1 MIWPPLQVAHSAI
14 KSSAM
19 TDWNQAVLKLTRD
32 LLRRQSVTPADDGCQ
47 ALLGAI
53 LEKSGFRLEPMR
65 FGEVDNL
72 WARRG
77 NGGPVLCF
85 AGHTDVVPPGPAEDW
100 TVDPFAAEI
109 REGSLIARGAADM
122 KSGLAAM
129 TVACRRFVRDYP
141 DHPGSI
147 AFLITSDEEGEA
159 RDGTLRVMETLD
171 RRGERIDW
179 CVIGEPSSSRVLG
192 DTIRVGRRGSLTG
205 LMTLRGIQGH
215 VAYPDEARNPIHDLA
230 NFVGSVNSKPLDEGN
245 RHFPPSSFQMVNV
258 HSDTGAT
265 NVIPGELRCRFNFRY
280 STEWTKQALVE
291 HIESLAADLD
301 IDCDIDWR
309 DVGRPFLTADGA
321 LTRAVAQAVCE
332 QTGCEPELSTSGG
345 TSDGRYISPYGVD
358 VVEFGPGNR
367 TIHKINEEVRVDDLP
382 VLEKTYY
389 RIAELLLME
398 PADLDG
404 KRPGRA
410 D

>member
-1 MIWPPLQVAHSAI
+1 
-14 KSSAM
+14 M
-19 TDWNQAVLKLTRD
+19 TDWNKAVLNLTRD
-32 LLRRQSVTPADDGCQ
+32 LVRMPSVTPQDAGCQ

-53 LEKSGFRLEPMR
+53 LQESGFQVESMR

-77 NGGPVLCF
+77 NGGPLLCF

-100 TVDPFAAEI
+100 AVDPFAARI
-109 REGSLIARGAADM
+109 HDGRLIARGAADM

-129 TVACRRFVRDYP
+129 TVACRRFVHDYP

-171 RRGERIDW
+171 RRGDRIDW
-179 CVIGEPSSSRVLG
+179 CVIGEPSSSSNLG

-230 NFVGSVNSKPLDEGN
+230 NFVSAVNREPLDQGN
-245 RHFPPSSFQMVNV
+245 DLFPPSSFQMVNV

-280 STEWTKQALVE
+280 STEWTLQSLVE
-291 HIESLAADLD
+291 HIESLTAELG

-309 DVGRPFLTADGA
+309 DVGRPFLTADGR
-321 LTRAVAQAVCE
+321 LTRAVSRAVRE
-332 QTGCEPELSTSGG
+332 QTGREPECSTSGG
-345 TSDGRYISPYGVD
+345 TSDGRFISPYGVD
-358 VVEFGPGNR
+358 VVEFGPDNR
-367 TIHKINEEVRVDDLP
+367 TIHKVNEAVRVDDLP
-382 VLEKTYY
+382 VLQRTYY
-389 RIAELLLME
+389 RIAELLLIE
-398 PADLDG
+398 PADIRG
-404 KRPGRA
+404 GRPERA

>member
-1 MIWPPLQVAHSAI
+1 
-14 KSSAM
+14 M
-19 TDWNQAVLKLTRD
+19 TDWNKAVLDLTRD
-32 LLRRQSVTPADDGCQ
+32 LVRMRSVTPADGGCQ

-53 LEKSGFRLEPMR
+53 LKEAGFQVESMR
-65 FGEVDNL
+65 FGKVDNL

-77 NGGPVLCF
+77 DGGPLLCF
-85 AGHTDVVPPGPAEDW
+85 AGHTDVVPPGPTTEW

-109 REGSLIARGAADM
+109 RHGRLIARGAADM

-129 TVACRRFVRDYP
+129 IVACRRFVRDHP

-159 RDGTLRVMETLD
+159 RDGTLRVMEELD

-179 CVIGEPSSSRVLG
+179 CVIGEPSSTNALG

-215 VAYPDEARNPIHDLA
+215 VAYPQEARNPIHDLA
-230 NFVGSVNSKPLDEGN
+230 DFVSAVNHKPLDRGN

-265 NVIPGELRCRFNFRY
+265 NVIPGELTCRFNFRY
-280 STEWTKQALVE
+280 STEWTQDALIA
-291 HIESLAADLD
+291 HIESLLARLD

-309 DVGRPFLTADGA
+309 DVGRPFLTPEGTLTGA
-321 LTRAVAQAVCE
+321 AARAVLE
-332 QTGCEPELSTSGG
+332 QTGREPELSTSGG
-345 TSDGRYISPYGVD
+345 TSDGRFISPYGVD
-358 VVEFGPGNR
+358 VVEFGPVNR
-367 TIHKINEEVRVDDLP
+367 TIHKVNEEVRVDDLP
-382 VLEKTYY
+382 VLQRVYH

-398 PADLDG
+398 PARLANERHGGTDQELA
-404 KRPGRA
+404 P
-410 D
+410 